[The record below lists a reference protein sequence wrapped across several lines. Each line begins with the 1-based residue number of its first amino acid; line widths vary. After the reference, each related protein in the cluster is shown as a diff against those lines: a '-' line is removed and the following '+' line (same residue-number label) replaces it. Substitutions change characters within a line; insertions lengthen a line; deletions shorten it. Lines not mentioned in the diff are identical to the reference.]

1 MSPASEPMT
10 SVDHSWLRM
19 ESSGSNMHIG
29 AVLILETPVNI
40 AMVQQLITERL
51 LRFSR
56 FTQRVVAKRASARW
70 QTDPDFDLDN
80 HILCAELQDP
90 ASEEELRVLAGRLMN
105 QPLARQRPLWCLHFV
120 PDFQGGSALIVR
132 IHHCIADGMALVK
145 VLLSLT
151 DDCADPAAM
160 ALCTDKPTMAAG
172 SRDGHSASSTMGA
185 PAQWFLVLRKV
196 FSALAELVRISFARA
211 DSGTPLKGTRSGVKQ
226 VAWAQ
231 PFALADVKRIAGRTG
246 TTVNDVLVA
255 ALAGALRQYF
265 LQQLAAPQSSGLHV
279 SIPFNLRPQDAPI
292 QQLGNQVGLVLL
304 PLPVQVEEP
313 LQRLLATKQAMDK
326 LKHSYQAHVFYG
338 LLELIGK
345 GPSSLEQAALK
356 FFSSKASAIMTNVP
370 GPRDAIYLAG
380 ARVRQPL
387 AWVPQAGSV
396 GVGFA
401 ILTYNGKVQFSILA
415 DSQLIPDPIA
425 LVDMFIAQFREL
437 EMLVDGDMHVAAD
450 CEVR

>member
-1 MSPASEPMT
+1 MS

-29 AVLILETPVNI
+29 AVLILETPVDI
-40 AMVQQLITERL
+40 AMIRQLITERL

-56 FTQRVVAKRASARW
+56 FTQRVVSKRSSACW
-70 QTDPDFDLDN
+70 QTDPEFDLNN
-80 HILCAELQDP
+80 HILCAELNDP
-90 ASEEELRVLAGRLMN
+90 ASEEALRVLAGELMN
-105 QPLARQRPLWCLHFV
+105 QPLARQRPLWCIHFV
-120 PDFQGGSALIVR
+120 PDFQGGCALIVR
-132 IHHCIADGMALVK
+132 IHHCIADGMALVQ

-151 DDCADPAAM
+151 DNCVDPATAK
-160 ALCTDKPTMAAG
+160 LCTDKPTMAAG
-172 SRDGHSASSTMGA
+172 SRSQSSAHGA
-185 PAQWFLVLRKV
+185 KWSLAHWRLELGKIL
-196 FSALAELVRISFARA
+196 SAVGELVRVSFAPA
-211 DSGTPLKGTRSGVKQ
+211 DSGTPLKGERSGVKQ

-265 LQQLAAPQSSGLHV
+265 LRQGTEPTPAGLHV

-292 QQLGNQVGLVLL
+292 EQLGNQVGLVLL
-304 PLPVQVEEP
+304 PLPVQVDDP
-313 LQRLLATKQAMDK
+313 LLRLVATKQAMDT

-338 LLELIGK
+338 LLDLIGK

-396 GVGFA
+396 GAGFA
-401 ILTYNGKVQFSILA
+401 ILTYNGKVQFSVMA
-415 DSQLIPDPIA
+415 DSQLIPDPVE
-425 LVDMFIAQFREL
+425 LVDMFIAQFRVL
-437 EMLVDGDMHVAAD
+437 EMVVDGAMHVAEV
-450 CEVR
+450 CEA